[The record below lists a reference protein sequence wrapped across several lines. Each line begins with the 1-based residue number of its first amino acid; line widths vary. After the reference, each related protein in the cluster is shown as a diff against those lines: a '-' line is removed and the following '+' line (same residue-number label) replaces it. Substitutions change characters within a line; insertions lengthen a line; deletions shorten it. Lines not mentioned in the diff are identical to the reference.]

1 MVYVFYNNHD
11 KQKIFIVYNKCG
23 DFILFDY
30 FRRRFC
36 LAGMKLNENVSIHL
50 RKAIAKGEYRPGQR
64 LTEMALCERFKV
76 SRTPVREALREL
88 QAEGLIM
95 ISPDLGASVV
105 KLTREDLNNLY
116 DVLILLESNACSLAS
131 VKMNAEQ
138 ILRLEECNF
147 KITLAA
153 AEKNYDLLF
162 ELNCHFHNLIVES
175 TANPYLIQMRN
186 NIGRLTNRFGRFTLT
201 PIVPEQIQA
210 TLTEHPEVIEA
221 IKNGNPGT
229 AEFQGRKHME
239 SAKKFTLNYF
249 DKIGEHL

>member
-1 MVYVFYNNHD
+1 M
-11 KQKIFIVYNKCG
+11 
-23 DFILFDY
+23 
-30 FRRRFC
+30 
-36 LAGMKLNENVSIHL
+36 AGMTLKENVSIQM
-50 RKAIAKGEYRPGQR
+50 RRAIAQGEYRPGER
-64 LTEMALCERFKV
+64 LTEKALCERFNV

-88 QAEGLIM
+88 QAEGLVT

-116 DVLILLESNACSLAS
+116 DVLIPLEGTACSLAS
-131 VKMNAEQ
+131 IKMNAEQ
-138 ILRLEECNF
+138 ILQLENCHF
-147 KITLAA
+147 KIIQAA

-162 ELNCHFHNLIVES
+162 ELNCQFHSLIVES

-201 PIVPEQIQA
+201 AMVPGQIQA
-210 TLTEHPEVIEA
+210 TLEEHPEVIEA

-239 SAKKFTLNYF
+239 SAKKFTLEYY
-249 DKIGEHL
+249 DRIGELLE